1 LPTGATFV
9 DNGDGTGSFNW
20 TPDFTQSGGYSVTF
34 YANDGLATDS
44 EVVSVTVN
52 DEGNQSPVL
61 VAIGAQSVTEGI
73 ALSFGVSS
81 SDPDATI
88 PNLSTSVLPTGAAF
102 TDNGDGTG
110 SFDWTPDFLQS
121 GVYSVTFYA
130 FDGVLIDSEIVAI
143 TVIEAGNQNP
153 TLAAIGAQSVT
164 EGLPLSFGASS
175 ADVDGPAPILTTSA
189 LPTGAAFVDN
199 GDGTGTFD
207 WTPDF
212 TQSTAYDI
220 TFYATDDSAAVD
232 SEIVTVTVVEAGNQT
247 PSLATIGA
255 QSVTEGANLNFV
267 ATSSD
272 ADGTIPTLTTSTL
285 PSGATFVDNADG
297 TGTFDWTPDFT
308 QSGSYFVIFY
318 VSDGVATDS
327 ELVSITVNEAGNQS
341 PAEHLG
347 ASYRSY
353 VYR

>member
-1 LPTGATFV
+1 MA
-9 DNGDGTGSFNW
+9 
-20 TPDFTQSGGYSVTF
+20 PDPLT
-34 YANDGLATDS
+34 
-44 EVVSVTVN
+44 
-52 DEGNQSPVL
+52 
-61 VAIGAQSVTEGI
+61 
-73 ALSFGVSS
+73 GVSS

-285 PSGATFVDNADG
+285 PSGATFAPRAEVILLSSMSLTVSRPTANLFPLRSTKPA
-297 TGTFDWTPDFT
+297 TSHRSWP
-308 QSGSYFVIFY
+308 QSALKARPK
-318 VSDGVATDS
+318 VST
-327 ELVSITVNEAGNQS
+327 
-341 PAEHLG
+341 
-347 ASYRSY
+347 
-353 VYR
+353 